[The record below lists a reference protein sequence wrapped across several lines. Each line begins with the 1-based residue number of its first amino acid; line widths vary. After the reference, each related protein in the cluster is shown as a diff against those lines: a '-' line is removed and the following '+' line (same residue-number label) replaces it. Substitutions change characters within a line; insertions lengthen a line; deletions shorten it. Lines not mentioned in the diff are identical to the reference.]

1 MIPDALT
8 QRYDRLKELE
18 TARKLLS
25 TIEENSLSAEMEKQF
40 LTEKIQEIQK
50 QLDDTANDAQG
61 IIDHLT
67 DFQAR
72 ICASLHYQIG
82 YEWAEIADMLHIS
95 IHAAKTRVYRY
106 LSKLEP
112 SDALQRG
119 KS

>member
-82 YEWAEIADMLHIS
+82 YVGSL
-95 IHAAKTRVYRY
+95 Y
-106 LSKLEP
+106 LPDARFLPSEHHVWDLE
-112 SDALQRG
+112 
-119 KS
+119 